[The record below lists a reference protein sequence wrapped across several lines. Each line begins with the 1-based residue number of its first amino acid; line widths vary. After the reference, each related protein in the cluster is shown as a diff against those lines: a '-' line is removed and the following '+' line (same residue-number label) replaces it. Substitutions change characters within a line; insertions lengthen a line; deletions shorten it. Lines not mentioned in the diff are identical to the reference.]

1 MSEENDDKGPEPTSP
16 TTPPSTG
23 SNGDPWA
30 DPEAARAEIE
40 KLRKENA
47 GHRVKVRELE
57 PLAKKAQEAA
67 EAQKTEIE
75 RATERA
81 AAAEA
86 RALEAE
92 LGAMRIEVAARHGL
106 TPAQA
111 KRLQGGNEAELE
123 ADASEFAKEIQV
135 NGSKPKADLKQGD
148 RGQAPAADAET
159 WLRQMVGRK
168 A

>member
-1 MSEENDDKGPEPTSP
+1 
-16 TTPPSTG
+16 
-23 SNGDPWA
+23 
-30 DPEAARAEIE
+30 
-40 KLRKENA
+40 
-47 GHRVKVRELE
+47 
-57 PLAKKAQEAA
+57 LAKKAQEAA